1 MANNTIPLIYKNFVY
16 SVILIYNIIERNVIE
31 SYLNRCIF
39 SWLEK

>member
-31 SYLNRCIF
+31 SYLNRSIF